1 MSIEHDHDGVVIV
14 PIRMDEEHA
23 NIIKNLDSIGKT
35 IASVLNYRTDF
46 MAKYTELS
54 NKYCDEINSI
64 EELPSCARGKWIPV
78 SYIPYP
84 LKEVPEKEV
93 PEAVWL
99 FNAINNLFITDYIGP
114 VLYLNQNEDYP
125 KGEIMYIDSTTED
138 TTKSLYLLN
147 MDNQIEE
154 DQIKKL
160 SFLKERFNS
169 ETELKVI
176 NLNNK

>member
-1 MSIEHDHDGVVIV
+1 MSIERDGVVIV

-23 NIIKNLDSIGKT
+23 NIIKNLGSIGET

-46 MAKYTELS
+46 MTKYTELS

-84 LKEVPEKEV
+84 LKEG

-99 FNAINNLFITDYIGP
+99 FNAANNLFITDYIGS
-114 VLYLNQNEDYP
+114 VLYLNQNEDCP
-125 KGEIMYIDSTTED
+125 KGNIMYIDSTTED

>member
-1 MSIEHDHDGVVIV
+1 MSIEHNHDGVVIV
-14 PIRMDEEHA
+14 PIRMNEEHA
-23 NIIKNLDSIGKT
+23 NIIKNLGSISET
-35 IASVLNYRTDF
+35 IVSLLNYRTDF

-64 EELPSCARGKWIPV
+64 EELSSCARGKWIPV

-84 LKEVPEKEV
+84 LKEVPE
-93 PEAVWL
+93 AIWL
-99 FNAINNLFITDYIGP
+99 FSAINNLFITDYIGP
-114 VLYLNQNEDYP
+114 VLYINQNEDYP
-125 KGEIMYIDSTTED
+125 KGEIMYLDMATEY

-154 DQIKKL
+154 GQIKKL
-160 SFLKERFNS
+160 LFLKERFNS

-176 NLNNK
+176 NLDSK

>member
-1 MSIEHDHDGVVIV
+1 MEHDGVVLV

-23 NIIKNLDSIGKT
+23 NVIKSLSHIDEKITSL
-35 IASVLNYRTDF
+35 LNYRTDF
-46 MAKYTELS
+46 MTKYTELS

-64 EELPSCARGKWIPV
+64 QELPSCVRGKWIPV

-84 LKEVPEKEV
+84 LKEV

-114 VLYLNQNEDYP
+114 VLYINQNEDYP
-125 KGEIMYIDSTTED
+125 EGEIMYLDNTTED

-147 MDNQIEE
+147 IDNQIEE
-154 DQIKKL
+154 DKIKEL

-169 ETELKVI
+169 SEIVLKVI
-176 NLNNK
+176 NLNK

>member
-1 MSIEHDHDGVVIV
+1 MSIEHDGVVIV

-23 NIIKNLDSIGKT
+23 NIIKNLGGIGET
-35 IASVLNYRTDF
+35 IASVLNYRTGF
-46 MAKYTELS
+46 MTKYTKLS

-84 LKEVPEKEV
+84 LKEVPE
-93 PEAVWL
+93 AVWL
-99 FNAINNLFITDYIGP
+99 FNAVNNLFITDYIGP
-114 VLYLNQNEDYP
+114 VLYINQNEDYP
-125 KGEIMYIDSTTED
+125 KGNIMYIDSVTED

-169 ETELKVI
+169 KTELKVI
-176 NLNNK
+176 NLNSK

>member
-1 MSIEHDHDGVVIV
+1 MSIEHDGVVIV

-23 NIIKNLDSIGKT
+23 NIIKNLGSIGET

-46 MAKYTELS
+46 MTKYTELS

-84 LKEVPEKEV
+84 LKEG

-99 FNAINNLFITDYIGP
+99 FNATNNLFITDYIGP
-114 VLYLNQNEDYP
+114 VLYLNQNEDCP
-125 KGEIMYIDSTTED
+125 KGKIMYLDMVTED

-160 SFLKERFNS
+160 SFLKDRLNS
-169 ETELKVI
+169 EKELKII
-176 NLNNK
+176 NLNSK